1 METSRVP
8 ARGALPLLLLLLAA
22 GLASV
27 SAAVDGAPCHGAQ
40 YFDQLTRACA
50 SCELRCSK
58 PPKAC
63 VAHCSAPSGSADKP
77 SAVLIGG
84 LVAGVACLLLL
95 LVVVLGVICRERI
108 GGVIQIDSSDGNIST
123 DSGNKEETTTVM
135 IDDVLSTSVVTPVQD
150 TEVSPIAGDT
160 SSTSGCQ
167 ETSNLLAA
175 PSELVVG

>member
-8 ARGALPLLLLLLAA
+8 ARGALLLLLLAA

-63 VAHCSAPSGSADKP
+63 VAHCSAPSGSDKP

-108 GGVIQIDSSDGNIST
+108 GGVIQIDSSDGDIST
-123 DSGNKEETTTVM
+123 DSGNKDESTTVM
-135 IDDVLSTSVVTPVQD
+135 IDEVVSTSVVTPVQD

-167 ETSNLLAA
+167 ETSNLLEAR
-175 PSELVVG
+175 SELVVG

>member
-1 METSRVP
+1 METSREP
-8 ARGALPLLLLLLAA
+8 ACGALLLLLLVAA
-22 GLASV
+22 TGLASV
-27 SAAVDGAPCHGAQ
+27 SAAVDGAPCHGGQ

-63 VAHCSAPSGSADKP
+63 VAHCSAPSGSDKP

-108 GGVIQIDSSDGNIST
+108 GGVIRIDSSDGNIST
-123 DSGNKEETTTVM
+123 DSGNKEETTVM
-135 IDDVLSTSVVTPVQD
+135 IGDVLSTSVVTPVQD
-150 TEVSPIAGDT
+150 TEVSPIVEDT
-160 SSTSGCQ
+160 SSTSGSQ
-167 ETSNLLAA
+167 ETSNWLEG